1 MRSIK
6 DIDKQIAFIDE
17 LFFRYKIALQD
28 RTHNE
33 FSDWIYFNSSGTN
46 SIANTKRLGV
56 LIRKELLS
64 LEKKLDERTFS
75 PDWGYYAFY
84 NFYDFRYDSNVLCS

>member
-17 LFFRYKIALQD
+17 LFSRYKLALQD

-33 FSDWIYFNSSGTN
+33 FSDCIHFNKSGKN
-46 SIANTKRLGV
+46 SLENTKRLGV
-56 LIRKELLS
+56 MIRKELIS
-64 LEKKLDERTFS
+64 LEGKLEERTFS
-75 PDWGYYAFY
+75 PD
-84 NFYDFRYDSNVLCS
+84 

>member
-6 DIDKQIAFIDE
+6 DIDKQIDFIDE
-17 LFFRYKIALQD
+17 LFFRYKIALSD
-28 RTHNE
+28 KERRHNN
-33 FSDWIYFNSSGTN
+33 FGDWIYFNSSGTN
-46 SIANTKRLGV
+46 STANTKRLGV

-75 PDWGYYAFY
+75 PD
-84 NFYDFRYDSNVLCS
+84 